1 MKKKVKIRNLSVK
14 LKKADVNEILATHFE
29 PKGYKITKKLG
40 VHVKVRKNAFVAAR
54 VHPDGNWVNNDIDLH
69 TEGYTPNFGAR
80 CLSGLIL
87 PWIYCYFSQRKL
99 VKEIHKYL
107 NSKQFLDDAMK
118 FKA

>member
-1 MKKKVKIRNLSVK
+1 MEKIVKIRDLSFK
-14 LKKADVNEILATHFE
+14 LKKSDINEILASHFE
-29 PKGYKITKKLG
+29 PMGYKITKKL
-40 VHVKVRKNAFVAAR
+40 VDVKVRKNAFVAAR
-54 VHPDGNWVNNDIDLH
+54 IYPDGNWVDNDIDLH

-107 NSKQFLDDAMK
+107 NSEKFLNDAMELK
-118 FKA
+118 S